1 MKIDIIMP
9 KMGESIT
16 EGTIIK
22 WHKKPGDAVKKD
34 EIIFEIST
42 DKVDTEVPAP
52 AEGYIT
58 EILYQEQETV
68 EVGVVVARMSS
79 SQEDYTPDKS
89 DEESIVDEGSMHDI
103 VAKHAAEQQE
113 PIHVAEKKK
122 DSGKG
127 HRALKFFSPLVLSIA
142 QKENVTMDE
151 LNKIEGTGIGG
162 RVTKK
167 DILTYVEMRAESA
180 GEEAAVSSSKQGSVD
195 RIPMDNLRQLIMK
208 HMLNSRDTSVH
219 VSEVVE
225 VDMTAIAK
233 IIKEKK
239 TFIYKKDEVKL
250 TYMAF
255 ISYAVVKALRE
266 FPLLNSSIEGK
277 EILKKNFINLGI
289 AVALEPDGLI
299 VPNIKNA
306 QEKNLIGLAK
316 SISDVAEKARSKKL
330 VPDDISGGTFT
341 ITNFGV
347 FGTLHGTP
355 IINQPEVAILGVG
368 AVVKRPVVIE
378 VGELDSI
385 AIKSMMYLTLSHD
398 HRLIDGLQGG
408 RFLGTVKQ
416 ILENF
421 SENLLL

>member
-22 WHKKPGDAVKKD
+22 WHKSPGDTVKKD

-42 DKVDTEVPAP
+42 DKVDTEVPSP
-52 AEGYIT
+52 AEGIIT
-58 EILYQEQETV
+58 EILYREQETV
-68 EVGVVVARMSS
+68 EVGTVVARMSS
-79 SQEDYTPDKS
+79 SQEDYFAEKS
-89 DEESIVDEGSMHDI
+89 DEESIIDEGSMHDI
-103 VAKHAAEQQE
+103 VAKHAAEEQE
-113 PIHVAEKKK
+113 PIHKAAMKKEA
-122 DSGKG
+122 GKG
-127 HRALKFFSPLVLSIA
+127 HRAHKFFSPLVLGIA

-151 LNKIEGTGIGG
+151 LGNIEGTGIGG

-167 DILTYVEMRAESA
+167 DILTYVEMRAESI
-180 GEEAAVSSSKQGSVD
+180 GEEAPSASSKQGSID
-195 RIPMDNLRQLIMK
+195 RIPMDNLRQQIMK
-208 HMLNSRDTSVH
+208 HMINSRDTSVH

-233 IIKEKK
+233 IIKDKK
-239 TFIYKKDEVKL
+239 SLVYKKDEVKL

-306 QEKNLIGLAK
+306 QDKNLIGLAK

-330 VPDDISGGTFT
+330 VLDDISNGTFT
-341 ITNFGV
+341 ITNFGI

-378 VGELDSI
+378 TGETDSI

-398 HRLIDGLQGG
+398 HRIIDGLQGG

-421 SENLLL
+421 SESLLL